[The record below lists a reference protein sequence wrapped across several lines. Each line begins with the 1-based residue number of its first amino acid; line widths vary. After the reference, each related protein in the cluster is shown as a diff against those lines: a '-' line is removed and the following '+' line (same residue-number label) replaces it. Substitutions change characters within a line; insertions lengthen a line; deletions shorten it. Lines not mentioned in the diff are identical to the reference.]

1 MLLVAPLPLTP
12 APVLTLPAPCQPSIL
27 YLDRLVSG
35 QAAMTAA
42 GLGPNHLA
50 QDLGD
55 RLASAH
61 PQLNLQ
67 YHLVVHARCARSP
80 IQLLTCEG
88 TQFPP
93 RLGVAGLDLSSL
105 AWPAR

>member
-12 APVLTLPAPCQPSIL
+12 APVLTPCQPSIL

-42 GLGPNHLA
+42 GLGPN

-55 RLASAH
+55 RLASAQ

>member
-1 MLLVAPLPLTP
+1 MLLVAPLSLTP
-12 APVLTLPAPCQPSIL
+12 APVLTLPAPC
-27 YLDRLVSG
+27 LVSG

-67 YHLVVHARCARSP
+67 YHLVVHFAL
-80 IQLLTCEG
+80 QLHTP
-88 TQFPP
+88 TAHFI
-93 RLGVAGLDLSSL
+93 
-105 AWPAR
+105 